1 MTKNFAFLLPRDKH
15 DTVSAAALTALGLE
29 RALPAMPEILKWMQD
44 LNWPVAS
51 VFQPFLVDAG
61 ASLTVFVKPLL
72 LSEDN
77 VWKYNLLVSIVSR
90 SPSLAAALQTE
101 LMHLASTPTLE
112 EQFEG
117 VTEEAR
123 TILSNMGRG

>member
-1 MTKNFAFLLPRDKH
+1 MTEDFALLLPRDKH
-15 DTVSAAALTALGLE
+15 DTESAAALTALGLE
-29 RALPAMPEILKWMQD
+29 RVLPAIPEILKWMQD
-44 LNWPVAS
+44 LNWPVAM
-51 VFQPFLVDAG
+51 VFQLFLVDAG
-61 ASLTVFVKPLL
+61 ASLAVFVKPL

-90 SPSLAAALQTE
+90 SPALAAALQTE

-112 EQFEG
+112 EQVEG
-117 VTEEAR
+117 VTDEAR

>member
-1 MTKNFAFLLPRDKH
+1 MTKDFSLLLPRDKH
-15 DTVSAAALTALGLE
+15 DADSAAALTALGLE
-29 RALPAMPEILKWMQD
+29 RTLPVMPEILKWMQD
-44 LNWPVAS
+44 LNWPVAT

-61 ASLTVFVKPLL
+61 ASLDVFVKPLL
-72 LSEDN
+72 SSADN

-90 SPSLAAALQTE
+90 SPALAAALQTE

-112 EQFEG
+112 EQLEG

-123 TILSNMGRG
+123 TILSNMGTG